1 MLPPDCLVINSRFEH
16 INLSAYTLRKSKYH
30 CMTDHAKLCL
40 FVFTSLVGKQE
51 IMADSRS
58 KPAVLCLEADLC
70 RRGTFK
76 SSTGV
81 YS

>member
-1 MLPPDCLVINSRFEH
+1 MI
-16 INLSAYTLRKSKYH
+16 
-30 CMTDHAKLCL
+30 DHAKLCL
-40 FVFTSLVGKQE
+40 LVFILLMSKQE
-51 IMADSRS
+51 IMAASRS